1 MAKAPGTSK
10 KRGAA
15 RLPPPENRNIDLTKF
30 KPDLT
35 SESLKEILTPVRLRD
50 IGLIIF
56 PTIETISPVKTVGLG
71 RTNLTLKFPT
81 LVQTDA
87 TPSFASF
94 DFRKLPPN
102 PASFERP
109 VVSVHFDPSKYGLTG
124 NATFVMSFTVE
135 VSGSSPFTLGAFTL
149 PGPVTGVGPRTIS
162 GKQTVSLV
170 FNNVPANLQ
179 YFGHIEQTG
188 GGAWTWFQTRISYLP
203 ILIQG

>member
-1 MAKAPGTSK
+1 MAKAPAKPKT
-10 KRGAA
+10 RGGKT
-15 RLPPPENRNIDLTKF
+15 LPPPDTRVIDLTRF

-35 SESLKEILTPVRLRD
+35 SADLKRIRTPVRLID
-50 IGLIIF
+50 THLIIF
-56 PTIETISPVKTVGLG
+56 PTIETLTPTKTVGLG

-87 TPSFASF
+87 TTPFASF

-124 NATFVMSFTVE
+124 NATFVISFTVD
-135 VSGSSPFTLGAFTL
+135 VSGSSTFKLGAFQI

-179 YFGHIEQTG
+179 YFGDIEQTG

-203 ILIQG
+203 ILITT

>member
-1 MAKAPGTSK
+1 MAKAPATSK
-10 KRGAA
+10 KRGDA

-35 SESLKEILTPVRLRD
+35 SDNLKEILTPIRLRD

-56 PTIETISPVKTVGLG
+56 PTIETITPVKTVGLG

-81 LVQTDA
+81 IVQTDA
-87 TPSFASF
+87 APPFANF

-124 NATFVMSFTVE
+124 NASFVMSFSVE
-135 VSGSSPFTLGAFTL
+135 VSGSATFTLGAFTL

-170 FNNVPANLQ
+170 FSNVPASQQ

-203 ILIQG
+203 ILIQA